1 MFKLDFYFRS
11 EEIESEDD
19 DVTDEGDEEERA
31 VEKQSKTELK
41 DRDSN
46 KQDNNQLSD
55 EEKGDED
62 EELENEE
69 NKTDLSIARSMEAD
83 EIKQRLLCKYNN
95 SPGKSFFYKIFLALT
110 FSVLFFLFHFVN
122 HK

>member
-1 MFKLDFYFRS
+1 M
-11 EEIESEDD
+11 
-19 DVTDEGDEEERA
+19 
-31 VEKQSKTELK
+31 

-55 EEKGDED
+55 EEKDDED

-95 SPGKSFFYKIFLALT
+95 SPGKSFFYKMFLALT
-110 FSVLFFLFHFVN
+110 FSVFFFCFILWIINNHLMDWVITIYCLALLFRCPNVTFPPSQRMDYTL
-122 HK
+122 

>member
-1 MFKLDFYFRS
+1 MK
-11 EEIESEDD
+11 E
-19 DVTDEGDEEERA
+19 
-31 VEKQSKTELK
+31 
-41 DRDSN
+41 RDSN

-55 EEKGDED
+55 EEKDDED

-95 SPGKSFFYKIFLALT
+95 SPGIKIVFLQKFFGPYA
-110 FSVLFFLFHFVN
+110 FVN

>member
-1 MFKLDFYFRS
+1 M
-11 EEIESEDD
+11 
-19 DVTDEGDEEERA
+19 
-31 VEKQSKTELK
+31 K

-55 EEKGDED
+55 EEKDDED

-95 SPGKSFFYKIFLALT
+95 SPGKSFFYKL
-110 FSVLFFLFHFVN
+110 VWP
-122 HK
+122 